1 MEKEIGRICAE
12 GLAFFGKTNRLIS
25 HEMKNIL
32 AIISETLGL
41 MEELLALPGTDMDLI
56 PDKLHPLS
64 VSIIEEVER
73 ANNITKSMNAF
84 AHSVDTFITEVD
96 IKQTVV
102 QVIELMKLDSV
113 AKNTNFHLLDSE
125 SCMIQTSPFFLT
137 NLIYHVTDAFLHG
150 GGLGKDTWISF
161 DSDDNHVRLAYSGL
175 TGVIEAFPTQRQRFL
190 ANVVSAKLSYNA
202 SSGELN
208 IVLPKTMGEGP
219 IQHLLSDEYVS
230 G

>member
-25 HEMKNIL
+25 HELKNVL

-56 PDKLHPLS
+56 PGKLHALS
-64 VSIIEEVER
+64 ISIIEEVER
-73 ANNITKSMNAF
+73 ANNITKSMNTF
-84 AHSVDTFITEVD
+84 AHSVDTFIKEVD
-96 IKQTVV
+96 IKQIVM

-113 AKNTNFHLLDSE
+113 AKNTNFHLLGSE
-125 SCMIQTSPFFLT
+125 SCMIQTSPFFLA
-137 NLIYHVTDAFLHG
+137 NLIYHVTNTFLHG
-150 GGLGKDTWISF
+150 GGPGKEIRISF
-161 DSDDNHVRLAYSGL
+161 DSDDNCVWLVYAGL
-175 TGVIEAFPTQRQRFL
+175 TGIIEEFPTKRQSFL
-190 ANVVSAKLSYNA
+190 AKAVSAKLSLNV

-208 IVLPKTMGEGP
+208 IELPRTMSESP